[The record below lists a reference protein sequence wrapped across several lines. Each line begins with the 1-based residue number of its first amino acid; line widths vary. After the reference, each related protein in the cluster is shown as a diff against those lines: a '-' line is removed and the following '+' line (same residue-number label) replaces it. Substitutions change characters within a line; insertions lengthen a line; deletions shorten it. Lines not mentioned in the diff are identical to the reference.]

1 MRATALFQTSRKTT
15 GWAGTAWRFAAIG
28 ALLTAPA
35 WPQVGLPDLQVS
47 EVEAKNINAY
57 AGMIRADLRKDKRAA
72 IGDSVGVDPAL
83 KEKFWA
89 VYDRYEKDY
98 KALWDVRLANTKK
111 YAEKYGDT
119 KEPMSDAAADA
130 LAREFLKNEARM
142 SELRSKYYAEFK
154 AALGPRVAAR
164 FLHVEGVFDRIVELQ
179 ILAIVPMVP

>member
-1 MRATALFQTSRKTT
+1 LRLAVFGGLLATPAL
-15 GWAGTAWRFAAIG
+15 
-28 ALLTAPA
+28 
-35 WPQVGLPDLQVS
+35 PQVGLPDLQLS

-72 IGDSVGVDPAL
+72 IGDSVGLDPAL
-83 KEKFWA
+83 KDKFWA

-111 YAEKYGDT
+111 YAEKYSDS
-119 KEPMSDAAADA
+119 KQPMSEAAADA
-130 LAREFLKNEARM
+130 LAREFLKNETRM

-154 AALGPRVAAR
+154 AAVGPRVAVR

-179 ILAIVPMVP
+179 MLAIVPMVP